1 MTHKRRGQLT
11 VSPERH
17 RHLRPALRRAF
28 WKRERQAVRLE
39 LADETANVQAH
50 TNPGPAQE
58 HEVDNAADIGARED

>member
-28 WKRERQAVRLE
+28 WKRERQAERLQM
-39 LADETANVQAH
+39 ADETTNVQVQ
-50 TNPGPAQE
+50 TKPGPAQE
-58 HEVDNAADIGARED
+58 HEVDSATDIGARED